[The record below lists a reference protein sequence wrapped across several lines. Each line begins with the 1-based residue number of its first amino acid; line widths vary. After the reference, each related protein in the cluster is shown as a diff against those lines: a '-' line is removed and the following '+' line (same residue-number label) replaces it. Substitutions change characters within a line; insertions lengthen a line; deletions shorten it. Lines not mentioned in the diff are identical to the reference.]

1 MKRYHALTVTDLRQ
15 ETPDA
20 VSIGLAVPSEL
31 QEQFHFNQGQHLNLR
46 AQIGGEEV
54 RRSYSICSGID
65 ENELRIAVKR
75 VQDGI
80 FSNYANEHIQ
90 VGQSIEVMPPQ
101 GHFYTELDP
110 TSEREYLAVAA
121 GSGITPILSIIS
133 STLSQEPN
141 SQFTLFYGN
150 RSTTSTLF
158 REQLEDLKN
167 LYMER
172 LNLIYIMSREQQEV
186 DLFNGRITA
195 AKCQQ
200 LLQQWIHPDQLHAC
214 FLCGPQS
221 MIEEVSDSLKGFG
234 VEKERIHFELFTTA
248 LSNPVDSKASPV
260 QHENSA
266 NQQENSSSQAVS
278 EVSVAIDGRTLSF
291 ELAQNSE
298 NILDA
303 GIKAGA
309 DLPWSCKA
317 GVCST
322 CRAKVVEG
330 EVKMDANFALEDY
343 ELEAGYVLTCQ
354 CHPVSNKVVLDYDQ

>member
-46 AQIGGEEV
+46 AKIDGEEV
-54 RRSYSICSGID
+54 RRSYSICSGVD

-75 VQDGI
+75 VQDGV

-90 VGQSIEVMPPQ
+90 IGQRIEVMPPQ
-101 GHFYTELDP
+101 GHFYTDLDP
-110 TSEREYLAVAA
+110 ASEREYLAVAA
-121 GSGITPILSIIS
+121 GSGITPILSIIR

-186 DLFNGRITA
+186 DLFNGRITGT
-195 AKCQQ
+195 KCQQ

-221 MIEEVSDSLKGFG
+221 MIEEVSEALKDSG
-234 VEKERIHFELFTTA
+234 VERERIHFELFTTA
-248 LSNPVDSKASPV
+248 LSNPNADTDSLPT
-260 QHENSA
+260 
-266 NQQENSSSQAVS
+266 QQGSSSSQAVS

-291 ELAQNSE
+291 ELAHDSE

-354 CHPVSNKVVLDYDQ
+354 CHPVSDKVILDYDQ